1 MLQRRGIAVSVSIS
15 ELISEKLGAMP
26 AGERRAA
33 QALIADYPLT
43 GLKTVAEFAGRAG
56 VSSPTILR
64 FVSRL
69 AFQNYADFQSA
80 LQSELVEQVQ
90 SPLLRTRQRRDS
102 QENGGM
108 AQFAEAVTS
117 NIEETFAHFHAD
129 EMKRVLRLLSD
140 PRHRVHL
147 IGGRFT
153 DSLAGYMAAH
163 LRIIRADVFH
173 IAGQEGN
180 WRDHLVDMGKRDV
193 LIIFDIRRYQES
205 LLDFAQKAASLG
217 AAIVLFTDQWL
228 SPVAR
233 VARHAITCRTA
244 APSAW
249 DSSAAL
255 FALIEALI
263 AQLTAE
269 GGAKTAKRIA
279 SLEDLRRQN
288 EGVPQPARRGRRA
301 RL

>member
-1 MLQRRGIAVSVSIS
+1 MGVSLV
-15 ELISEKLGAMP
+15 ELISERLAAMP

-64 FVSRL
+64 FVGRL

-80 LQSELVEQVQ
+80 LQSELIEQVQ
-90 SPLLRTRQRRDS
+90 SPLLRTRRQKASPER
-102 QENGGM
+102 GGM
-108 AQFAEAVTS
+108 AHFAEAVAA
-117 NIEETFAHFHAD
+117 NIEETFAHFHAE
-129 EMKRVLRLLSD
+129 EMKRLLRLLAD
-140 PRHRVHL
+140 PKRRVHL

-153 DSLAGYMAAH
+153 DSLAAYMAAH

-173 IAGQEGN
+173 IAGQESS
-180 WRDHLVDMGKRDV
+180 WRDHLADMGKRDV

-205 LLDFAQKAASLG
+205 LLAFAQKAAGLG
-217 AAIVLFTDQWL
+217 VTIVLFTDQWL

-233 VARHAITCRTA
+233 AAKHAVACRTA

-249 DSSAAL
+249 DSSAAI
-255 FALIEALI
+255 FTLIEALM

-269 GGAKTAKRIA
+269 GGTKTAARIA
-279 SLEDLRRQN
+279 RLEALRL
-288 EGVPQPARRGRRA
+288 EQPGGAG
-301 RL
+301 

>member
-1 MLQRRGIAVSVSIS
+1 MSVSIF
-15 ELISEKLGAMP
+15 ELIGEKLALMP

-43 GLKTVAEFAGRAG
+43 GLKTVAEFASRAG

-80 LQSELVEQVQ
+80 LQRELIEQVQ
-90 SPLLRTRQRRDS
+90 SPLLRTRRQKASPQR
-102 QENGGM
+102 GGM
-108 AQFAEAVTS
+108 AHFVEAVTA

-129 EMKRVLRLLSD
+129 EMKRLLRLLCD
-140 PRHRVHL
+140 PKRRVHL

-153 DSLAGYMAAH
+153 DFLASYMAAH

-173 IAGQEGN
+173 ITGQEDN
-180 WRDHLVDMGKRDV
+180 WRDHMVDMGKRDV
-193 LIIFDIRRYQES
+193 LIVFDIRRYQES
-205 LLDFAQKAASLG
+205 LLAFAQKADSLG
-217 AAIVLFTDQWL
+217 VTIVLFTDQWL

-233 VARHAITCRTA
+233 VAKHAVACRTA

-255 FALIEALI
+255 LTLIEALV

-269 GGAKTAKRIA
+269 GGAKTAKRIG
-279 SLEDLRRQN
+279 SLEAFRRDGPVKSGQ
-288 EGVPQPARRGRRA
+288 
-301 RL
+301 

>member
-1 MLQRRGIAVSVSIS
+1 MSVSIF
-15 ELISEKLGAMP
+15 ELIGERLAAMP

-43 GLKTVAEFAGRAG
+43 GLKTVAEFASRAG

-64 FVSRL
+64 LVSRL
-69 AFQNYADFQSA
+69 AFLNYADFQSA
-80 LQSELVEQVQ
+80 LQRELIEQAQ
-90 SPLLRTRQRRDS
+90 SPLLRSRQQKTS
-102 QENGGM
+102 QEGGGM
-108 AQFAEAVTS
+108 ADFAEAVAA

-129 EMKRVLRLLSD
+129 EMRRLLRLLAD
-140 PRHRVHL
+140 PRRRIHL

-180 WRDHLVDMGKRDV
+180 WRDHMVDMGKRDV
-193 LIIFDIRRYQES
+193 LIVFDIRRYQES
-205 LLDFAQKAASLG
+205 LLAFAQRADSLG
-217 AAIVLFTDQWL
+217 VTIALFTDQWL

-233 VARHAITCRTA
+233 VARHAVACRTA

-255 FALIEALI
+255 FALIEALV

-279 SLEDLRRQN
+279 SLETFRRDGQAVS
-288 EGVPQPARRGRRA
+288 GQ
-301 RL
+301 

>member
-1 MLQRRGIAVSVSIS
+1 MSVSIF
-15 ELISEKLGAMP
+15 ELISEKLAAMP

-33 QALIADYPLT
+33 HALIADYPLT
-43 GLKTVAEFAGRAG
+43 GLKTVAEFASRAG

-69 AFQNYADFQSA
+69 AFQNYSDFQSA
-80 LQSELVEQVQ
+80 LQSELIEQVQ
-90 SPLLRTRQRRDS
+90 SPLLRTRQRKAS
-102 QENGGM
+102 QERGDM
-108 AQFAEAVTS
+108 AHFSEAVAS

-129 EMKRVLRLLSD
+129 EMKRLLRLLSD
-140 PRHRVHL
+140 PKRRVHL

-180 WRDHLVDMGKRDV
+180 WRDCLVDMGKRDV
-193 LIIFDIRRYQES
+193 LIVFDIRRYQES
-205 LLDFAQKAASLG
+205 LLAFAQKADVLG
-217 AAIVLFTDQWL
+217 VAIVLFTDQWL

-233 VARHAITCRTA
+233 VAKHTVACRTA

-255 FALIEALI
+255 LALIEALV

-279 SLEDLRRQN
+279 GLEALRL
-288 EGVPQPARRGRRA
+288 EKPAVSGE
-301 RL
+301 